1 MDARPLAQGARRDAE
16 PLKPQAFS
24 APPVPAHAGIGAR
37 GPSRRPTG
45 QPPKLRENMHPHHRL
60 VADDGLGEG
69 RWAGSTAISPLG
81 SWVIPD
87 EDQADLVVLDEWLEL
102 LADDEPV
109 LLPLRAAEYLHEA
122 GQAGEVRPGS

>member
-1 MDARPLAQGARRDAE
+1 
-16 PLKPQAFS
+16 
-24 APPVPAHAGIGAR
+24 
-37 GPSRRPTG
+37 
-45 QPPKLRENMHPHHRL
+45 MHPQHRL

-109 LLPLRAAEYLHEA
+109 LLPRPAAEYLHEA
-122 GQAGEVRPGS
+122 RQAGEV